1 MAINRQRIPKHS
13 ETVDCFA
20 SLAMTEIAHTKISIV
35 IAANNMRAR
44 QATVCEAR
52 IMKDSKPLDC
62 NAYARNDT
70 RTRHY
75 EDDSNIKAAE
85 SSVHNIDFFKQ
96 ILAKIQAANKSKE
109 QKWTAYGRA

>member
-1 MAINRQRIPKHS
+1 MRASVRTRGKQRAKNPK
-13 ETVDCFA
+13 TVDCF
-20 SLAMTEIAHTKISIV
+20 
-35 IAANNMRAR
+35 
-44 QATVCEAR
+44 
-52 IMKDSKPLDC
+52 
-62 NAYARNDT
+62 AYARNDT
-70 RTRHY
+70 RARHY